1 VVPGHTNAGP
11 LSRRASAI
19 GCSAT
24 ISFGQAERSIV
35 LRGRRNVL
43 KPNHLASAPQNDL
56 RYRMLPSVGGT
67 DFVREPLSVLGERFI
82 QDRFERATF
91 DVAGQFERRNGL
103 VVYQGPDLLIG

>member
-1 VVPGHTNAGP
+1 
-11 LSRRASAI
+11 
-19 GCSAT
+19 
-24 ISFGQAERSIV
+24 
-35 LRGRRNVL
+35 
-43 KPNHLASAPQNDL
+43 
-56 RYRMLPSVGGT
+56 MLPSVGGT

>member
-1 VVPGHTNAGP
+1 MPA

-24 ISFGQAERSIV
+24 IV

-43 KPNHLASAPQNDL
+43 KPNHLASAPQSENHF

-91 DVAGQFERRNGL
+91 GMAGQFERRNGF